1 MGWLARVMVPAVAMM
16 FVGCAAI
23 ANLGEAQLP
32 EEGDAQVGSS
42 GASGTSGS
50 SGTGTGGTSGT
61 SGTSGMSGA
70 PNDGGTTAD
79 ARDAANTCPS
89 PKVQNGL
96 NCNAASDCCS
106 NACTEDHKC
115 NGKCSITT
123 NGLSCS
129 PLRNDECC
137 VGSYC
142 SAKAFGACVLCHP
155 SNSPAETSA
164 GGANAPVA
172 SSCCSGHADPASKMC
187 VP

>member
-32 EEGDAQVGSS
+32 EEADAQVGSS

-50 SGTGTGGTSGT
+50 SGTGGTSGT
-61 SGTSGMSGA
+61 SGTSGA

-96 NCNAASDCCS
+96 NCNAAADCCS

-123 NGLSCS
+123 NSFKCS
-129 PLRNDECC
+129 PLQNDECC

-142 SAKAFGACVLCHP
+142 SAKAIGACVLCHP
-155 SNSPAETSA
+155 NNSPAETA

-172 SSCCSGHADPASKMC
+172 SSCCSGHADSASKMC